1 MRVVT
6 TFVGAVVEAW
16 SELRVHRTRVLLS
29 LIGIA
34 LAVAAITG
42 VVAAGAVVEQ
52 AQQEQSERYGGRPAR
67 VCWPARLSG
76 LESNVENIPGAT
88 L

>member
-1 MRVVT
+1 MPSYPPGAASDAVT
-6 TFVGAVVEAW
+6 SKRAPASPAVRRHDIR
-16 SELRVHRTRVLLS
+16 S
-29 LIGIA
+29 
-34 LAVAAITG
+34 VACG
-42 VVAAGAVVEQ
+42 
-52 AQQEQSERYGGRPAR
+52 YGGRPAR